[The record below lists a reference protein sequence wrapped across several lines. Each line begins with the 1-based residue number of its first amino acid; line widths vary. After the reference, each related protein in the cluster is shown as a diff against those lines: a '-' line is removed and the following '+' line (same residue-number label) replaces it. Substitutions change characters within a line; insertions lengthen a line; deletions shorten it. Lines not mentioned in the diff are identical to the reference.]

1 MEFTCFAVRIFTV
14 EVVDTVSDVGS
25 LLNFSDERPRTNA
38 VYTSLF
44 AILILTSCSK
54 DDDNWIELNE
64 NNIVGN
70 WSTGIK
76 GSHKFLNF
84 GDDDKGSFGIY
95 SNADP
100 ISFQTFKYK
109 VEDSKIYIYDVFPK
123 GKSPYYLDC
132 KISNNKLKIENG
144 EESGTYEKLEY

>member
-1 MEFTCFAVRIFTV
+1 MKNILFT
-14 EVVDTVSDVGS
+14 
-25 LLNFSDERPRTNA
+25 
-38 VYTSLF
+38 LF

-100 ISFQTFKYK
+100 ISFQSFKYK

>member
-1 MEFTCFAVRIFTV
+1 MKNILFT
-14 EVVDTVSDVGS
+14 
-25 LLNFSDERPRTNA
+25 
-38 VYTSLF
+38 LF

-95 SNADP
+95 
-100 ISFQTFKYK
+100 
-109 VEDSKIYIYDVFPK
+109 IYDVFPK

>member
-1 MEFTCFAVRIFTV
+1 MGAGGRGFESRYP
-14 EVVDTVSDVGS
+14 
-25 LLNFSDERPRTNA
+25 DE
-38 VYTSLF
+38 
-44 AILILTSCSK
+44 K
-54 DDDNWIELNE
+54 G
-64 NNIVGN
+64 NIVGN

>member
-1 MEFTCFAVRIFTV
+1 FKSNRKDNSLSLINITYPQGFRTDPIIIMKNILFT
-14 EVVDTVSDVGS
+14 
-25 LLNFSDERPRTNA
+25 
-38 VYTSLF
+38 LF

>member
-1 MEFTCFAVRIFTV
+1 MKNILFT
-14 EVVDTVSDVGS
+14 
-25 LLNFSDERPRTNA
+25 
-38 VYTSLF
+38 LF

-109 VEDSKIYIYDVFPK
+109 VEKVSHHIIWTVKYQIIN
-123 GKSPYYLDC
+123 S
-132 KISNNKLKIENG
+132 KLKMVRNLVL
-144 EESGTYEKLEY
+144 TKN

>member
-1 MEFTCFAVRIFTV
+1 MKNILFT
-14 EVVDTVSDVGS
+14 
-25 LLNFSDERPRTNA
+25 
-38 VYTSLF
+38 LF

-123 GKSPYYLDC
+123 VSHHIIWTVKYQRINS
-132 KISNNKLKIENG
+132 KLKMVRNLVL
-144 EESGTYEKLEY
+144 TKN

>member
-1 MEFTCFAVRIFTV
+1 MKNILFT
-14 EVVDTVSDVGS
+14 
-25 LLNFSDERPRTNA
+25 
-38 VYTSLF
+38 LF

-100 ISFQTFKYK
+100 ISFQTFKY
-109 VEDSKIYIYDVFPK
+109 DVFPK

>member
-1 MEFTCFAVRIFTV
+1 MHE
-14 EVVDTVSDVGS
+14 GNW
-25 LLNFSDERPRTNA
+25 LN
-38 VYTSLF
+38 
-44 AILILTSCSK
+44 LIPQELQLSQ

-132 KISNNKLKIENG
+132 KISKNKLKIENG

>member
-1 MEFTCFAVRIFTV
+1 MTKINPPSFQTE
-14 EVVDTVSDVGS
+14 
-25 LLNFSDERPRTNA
+25 P
-38 VYTSLF
+38 
-44 AILILTSCSK
+44 
-54 DDDNWIELNE
+54 
-64 NNIVGN
+64 
-70 WSTGIK
+70 
-76 GSHKFLNF
+76 
-84 GDDDKGSFGIY
+84 KGSFGIY

-132 KISNNKLKIENG
+132 KISKNKLKIENG

>member
-1 MEFTCFAVRIFTV
+1 MKNILFT
-14 EVVDTVSDVGS
+14 
-25 LLNFSDERPRTNA
+25 
-38 VYTSLF
+38 LF

-109 VEDSKIYIYDVFPK
+109 GLSLKPWGIALKFLFLHHENILFPN
-123 GKSPYYLDC
+123 D
-132 KISNNKLKIENG
+132 
-144 EESGTYEKLEY
+144 

>member
-1 MEFTCFAVRIFTV
+1 MKNILFT
-14 EVVDTVSDVGS
+14 
-25 LLNFSDERPRTNA
+25 
-38 VYTSLF
+38 LF
-44 AILILTSCSK
+44 AILVLTSCSK

-109 VEDSKIYIYDVFPK
+109 IEDNKIYIYDVFPK
-123 GKSPYYLDC
+123 DKSSYYLDC
-132 KISNNKLKIENG
+132 KISNNKLKIESG
-144 EESGTYEKLEY
+144 EDSGTYEKLEY

>member
-1 MEFTCFAVRIFTV
+1 MKNILFT
-14 EVVDTVSDVGS
+14 
-25 LLNFSDERPRTNA
+25 
-38 VYTSLF
+38 LF

-95 SNADP
+95 SNVQIP
-100 ISFQTFKYK
+100 FLSNVQIQ
-109 VEDSKIYIYDVFPK
+109 SKIVRFTSMMYSQRV
-123 GKSPYYLDC
+123 SQ
-132 KISNNKLKIENG
+132 
-144 EESGTYEKLEY
+144 

>member
-1 MEFTCFAVRIFTV
+1 MKNILFT
-14 EVVDTVSDVGS
+14 
-25 LLNFSDERPRTNA
+25 
-38 VYTSLF
+38 LF

-84 GDDDKGSFGIY
+84 GDDDKGWLSLKTWGIALKFLFLHHE
-95 SNADP
+95 N
-100 ISFQTFKYK
+100 IL
-109 VEDSKIYIYDVFPK
+109 FPN
-123 GKSPYYLDC
+123 D
-132 KISNNKLKIENG
+132 
-144 EESGTYEKLEY
+144 